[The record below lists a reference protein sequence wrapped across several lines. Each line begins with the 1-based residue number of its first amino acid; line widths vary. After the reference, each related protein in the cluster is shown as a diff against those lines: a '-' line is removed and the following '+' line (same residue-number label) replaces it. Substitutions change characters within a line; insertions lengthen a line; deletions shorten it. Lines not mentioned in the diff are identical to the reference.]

1 MFYKR
6 IFMILVIV
14 VGMVM
19 GFAGCKDTKESP
31 VLLEEEGPSTGSNDD
46 IMEEIVDS
54 KKAREEEKGVASPI
68 SGLYT
73 QEESII
79 KRRPIAV
86 MLDNQ
91 RQARPQAGLDQAE
104 IIYEILAEG
113 WITRYMAVF
122 LINEPE
128 LIGPVRSARPYFID
142 KAMEFNGLYV
152 HDGGSPQ
159 AFSDIVKFKVADIDA
174 QSRSSKVF
182 WRKSHKSRPHN
193 EYTSAQAI
201 RAAAKQSNY
210 KEIGDFETLLF
221 HDEDQKING
230 IKTTYI
236 KILYHKDY
244 KPSFEYHEEENLYY
258 RYINGQPHRDEVSEK
273 HLAAKNII
281 VQKAKTKV
289 IDSAGRREIGLVG
302 EGEGYFI
309 TYGAMKEIIW
319 KKPSR
324 RAITRF
330 YDKNGEEI
338 TLNPGVTW
346 IEVIP
351 SNLEITTVE

>member
-1 MFYKR
+1 MFRKR
-6 IFMILVIV
+6 TFMMIVIV
-14 VGMVM
+14 VSMVVA
-19 GFAGCKDTKESP
+19 FTGCKDTKESV
-31 VLLEEEGPSTGSNDD
+31 VLLEEETPSMISNDD
-46 IMEEIVDS
+46 AMEEVVDS
-54 KKAREEEKGVASPI
+54 EEVKEEAKGEVSPI

-73 QEESII
+73 QEENIA
-79 KRRPIAV
+79 KKRPIAV

-104 IIYEILAEG
+104 IIYEVLAEG

-122 LINEPE
+122 LMNEPE

-142 KAMEFNGLYV
+142 KAMEFDGLYV

-159 AFSDIVKFKVADIDA
+159 AFADIAKFKVADIDA

-182 WRKSHKSRPHN
+182 WRKKHKSRPHN

-201 RAAAKQSNY
+201 REAAKQSNY
-210 KEIGDFETLLF
+210 REIGDFETLLF
-221 HDEDQKING
+221 YNEDEKING
-230 IKTTYI
+230 IKTSYV
-236 KILYHKDY
+236 KIPYHKDY

-258 RYINGQPHRDEVSEK
+258 RYINDQPHRDEVSEK
-273 HLAAKNII
+273 HLTAKNII

-289 IDSAGRREIGLVG
+289 IDSAGRREIQLVG
-302 EGEGYFI
+302 EGQGFFI
-309 TYGAMKEIIW
+309 THGEMKEIIW
-319 KKPSR
+319 KKTSR

-330 YDKNGEEI
+330 YDENGEEI
-338 TLNPGVTW
+338 RLNPGVTW

-351 SNLEITTVE
+351 SNLEVMTME